1 MRGLT
6 RDLGSS
12 LSRQPFP
19 SASPSIQRGAA
30 ARRRL
35 YPQQLSAP
43 GIIDGVLTLV
53 LLCFVRDGGVYS
65 AGTILYVGAVIICRQ
80 IGVEPAAAASYS
92 GLLGEIR

>member
-1 MRGLT
+1 MI
-6 RDLGSS
+6 S
-12 LSRQPFP
+12 
-19 SASPSIQRGAA
+19 AA
-30 ARRRL
+30 ACPGSLFPPHPPASNAAPRRRL

-53 LLCFVRDGGVYS
+53 LLCFVRDGGVHS